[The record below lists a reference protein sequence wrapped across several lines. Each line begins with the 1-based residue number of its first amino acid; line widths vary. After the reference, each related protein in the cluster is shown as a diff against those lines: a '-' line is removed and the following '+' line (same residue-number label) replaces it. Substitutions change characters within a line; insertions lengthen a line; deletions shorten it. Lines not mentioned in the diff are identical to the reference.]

1 MIPFSTG
8 ESAMND
14 SATRTRAGYADLREY
29 LQALERHGKLKR
41 IAKAVEKDWEI
52 AAVGRVNFQS
62 VPEERRCALFF
73 ENVKGFDA
81 PVTFGLL
88 GGSRAIYALAL
99 GARDVDDIADCWTRA
114 LRNPIAP
121 EETRTAPVHEHVHRD
136 DEATLLALPV
146 PTWTV
151 EHDPGP
157 YLTAP
162 FVITRDP
169 DTGVQNIGTYRCQI
183 KGPRRIGMF
192 IAHVQHGRKHIEANN
207 ARGRPTPVAIALGT
221 DPSIGLCSV
230 AKIPYGVDELA
241 VAGALR
247 GEPVPVVRAKT
258 VDLMVPANAEI
269 VIEGTIRAN
278 ETEWE
283 GPFGE
288 FTGYMGPRSQ
298 SFVIDV
304 SAITHRERPI
314 FQAFLSQMPPSE
326 SSTIRGYGREA
337 AIRRHLLDLKL
348 PVKDVHLLHA
358 GGASNYLA
366 ISIRKEYPGQAQQ
379 VLFGAWS
386 VDPTL
391 GKFTVIVDDDIDVR
405 DPFMVN
411 WALAFRVQPASDILV
426 APHTVAGRL
435 DPSQAAEDVPQQDP
449 SRRTSS
455 KIGIDATK
463 KHTYPPIALPPAEHL
478 QRVRANW
485 KDYGI

>member
-1 MIPFSTG
+1 
-8 ESAMND
+8 
-14 SATRTRAGYADLREY
+14 
-29 LQALERHGKLKR
+29 
-41 IAKAVEKDWEI
+41 V
-52 AAVGRVNFQS
+52 
-62 VPEERRCALFF
+62 
-73 ENVKGFDA
+73 
-81 PVTFGLL
+81 
-88 GGSRAIYALAL
+88 
-99 GARDVDDIADCWTRA
+99 
-114 LRNPIAP
+114 
-121 EETRTAPVHEHVHRD
+121 VHEHVHRGAAAD
-136 DEATLLALPV
+136 LAKLPV

-151 EHDPGP
+151 AHDPGP

-183 KGPRRIGMF
+183 KEARKIGMF

-207 ARGRPTPVAIALGT
+207 ARGVATPVAIALGT

-247 GEPVPVVRAKT
+247 GEPVPVVRART
-258 VDLMVPANAEI
+258 VDLMVPAYAEI
-269 VIEGTIRAN
+269 VIEGMVRAN

-304 SAITHRERPI
+304 TAITHRDQPI
-314 FQAFLSQMPPSE
+314 FQGFLSQMPPSE

-379 VLFGAWS
+379 VMFGAWA

-391 GKFTVIVDDDIDVR
+391 GKLTVIVDDDIDVR

-411 WALAFRVQPASDILV
+411 WALAFRVQPQKDTFI
-426 APHTVAGRL
+426 APDTVAGRL
-435 DPSQAAEDVPQQDP
+435 DPSQAAEEVPQQDA
-449 SRRTSS
+449 SRRVSS

-478 QRVRANW
+478 AKVRAQW
-485 KDYGI
+485 KDYGFGAA